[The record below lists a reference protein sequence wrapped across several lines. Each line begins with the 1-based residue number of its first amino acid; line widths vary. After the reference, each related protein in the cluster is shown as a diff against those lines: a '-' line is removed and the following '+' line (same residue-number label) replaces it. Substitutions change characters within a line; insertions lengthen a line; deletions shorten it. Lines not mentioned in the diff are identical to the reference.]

1 MKITVHRSW
10 VKFFKKYRKN
20 LKEIINSINFDKTIL
35 PDKKLIFRTFE
46 YFDIKNTKLVILG
59 QDPYPGSTKENGIIK
74 YYAEGLSFSVNPEI
88 NKLPASLKNIFKE
101 LKNNY
106 PDFTF
111 QNGSLLKWIQNE
123 NIMLLNTALTVQEGK
138 PNIHSKLWLDFTNKV
153 IQELDKKSDCL
164 FLLMGSNAIKKSEF
178 ISDKERIIS
187 CTHPSPLSAH
197 RGFFGSNIFKI
208 INKKLKEK
216 SLKEINWNL

>member
-10 VKFFKKYRKN
+10 VKFFKKHKKD

-123 NIMLLNTALTVQEGK
+123 NIMLLNTALTVEEGK
-138 PNIHSKLWLDFTNKV
+138 PNIHTKLWLDFTNKV
-153 IQELDKKSDCL
+153 ILELDKKSNCL

-187 CTHPSPLSAH
+187 CIHPSPLSAH